1 MDARME
7 RRVVEENCQC
17 KRTRKWFTAYQQVF
31 APERVNALV
40 EDYPSSNRKHPQ
52 LGEGA
57 EHDRFLHPLRP
68 ANGPGWLEF
77 LH

>member
-40 EDYPSSNRKHPQ
+40 EDYPSSNRKHRQPRQ
-52 LGEGA
+52 GA
-57 EHDRFLHPLRP
+57 EGDHFLRPLRP
-68 ANGPGWLEF
+68 ANRPEGFEF